1 MAAGLTPA
9 NHGQTTQSQKPGP
22 IPDITTDVAVPQTGT
37 RIQTHQNLFTLTK
50 NICSSTLKLGTNIR
64 LAAPL
69 LTFSGTTAAENRNAI
84 FPINDLSD
92 TARLATPTGGDG
104 RNRTDDPL
112 LAKQVLYQLSYIPAG
127 ESAKQ
132 GLLFVNKKKQKNFA
146 LLGHGRR
153 RRHRLKP
160 R

>member
-1 MAAGLTPA
+1 MAAGLTPT

-22 IPDITTDVAVPQTGT
+22 IPDITTHVAAPQTGT

-50 NICSSTLKLGTNIR
+50 NILFLNIE
-64 LAAPL
+64 AGNKHPASAPL
-69 LTFSGTTAAENRNAI
+69 LTFSGTTAAENRNSI

-112 LAKQVLYQLSYIPAG
+112 LAKQVLYQLSYIPALK
-127 ESAKQ
+127 SAKQ
-132 GLLFVNKKKQKNFA
+132 EPSFCEQKEAKK
-146 LLGHGRR
+146 LY
-153 RRHRLKP
+153 
-160 R
+160 